1 MSEIKDSVGNG
12 EKNKKDS
19 WKFKEL
25 FTGDGEGRAFKH
37 SQIYGMMI

>member
-1 MSEIKDSVGNG
+1 MSEIKDLVGKG

-37 SQIYGMMI
+37 SQIYGMRI